1 MESRKITKESLSK
14 TIFTYEII
22 GFGIII
28 IFLWLDEIFDIPHYL
43 FRSKVTPVN
52 LSESIFETVIIIC
65 LSIVIIKITMNLLRK
80 VHYLEGFL
88 HVCSMCK
95 RIRVKDDWIPI
106 EDFIKEHSEALYTES
121 LCPKCIDAYYGGF

>member
-1 MESRKITKESLSK
+1 MESKKITKGILSK
-14 TIFTYEII
+14 RIIIYEMI

-28 IFLWLDEIFDIPHYL
+28 LFLWIDELFDIPHYL
-43 FRSKVTPVN
+43 FRAKATPIN
-52 LSESIFETVIIIC
+52 LFESFFETVIIIC
-65 LSIVIIKITMNLLRK
+65 LSIVIIKITMNLLKK

-106 EDFIKEHSEALYTES
+106 EDFIKDHSEAVYTES

>member
-1 MESRKITKESLSK
+1 MGSKKITKGILSK
-14 TIFTYEII
+14 RIIIYELI
-22 GFGIII
+22 GFGIIVL
-28 IFLWLDEIFDIPHYL
+28 FLWIDELFDIPHYL
-43 FRSKVTPVN
+43 FSAKATPVN
-52 LSESIFETVIIIC
+52 LAESIFETVIIIF
-65 LSIVIIKITMNLLRK
+65 LSIVIIRITMNLLKK

-106 EDFIKEHSEALYTES
+106 EDFIKEHSEAVYTES